1 MENSEEDNREI
12 LRVNLGQMHQPMR
25 AEFSSCSVS
34 VKIMSLLPCLTWI
47 YSKSMNFIHLCLS
60 VIKNSPKHIRKVK
73 MLVALSCPT
82 LCEPVIIYSPPSS
95 SVHGILQARI
105 IEWVAILF
113 LGYLPNQWNELG
125 SPALQADSSA
135 SELSHLKEY
144 MTRSMIAAGKFQGQ
158 DLEPRTTLPPC

>member
-1 MENSEEDNREI
+1 MENSGEDNREI

-47 YSKSMNFIHLCLS
+47 CSKSMNFIHLCLS

-73 MLVALSCPT
+73 MLVAMSCPT
-82 LCEPVIIYSPPSS
+82 LCDPVIIYSPTSS

-105 IEWVAILF
+105 PEWVAILF
-113 LGYLPNQWNELG
+113 
-125 SPALQADSSA
+125 SRVSSQPMERTGV
-135 SELSHLKEY
+135 SCF
-144 MTRSMIAAGKFQGQ
+144 AGRLFSI
-158 DLEPRTTLPPC
+158 